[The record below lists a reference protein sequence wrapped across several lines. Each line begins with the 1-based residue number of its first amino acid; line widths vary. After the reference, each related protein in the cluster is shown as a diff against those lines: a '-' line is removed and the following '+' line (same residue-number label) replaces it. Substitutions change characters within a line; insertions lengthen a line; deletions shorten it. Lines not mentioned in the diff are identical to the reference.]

1 MKKFNQSRKGGLEK
15 KLQSHWQGSEKIL
28 KLLARA
34 EHSLE
39 IEPVIYHHYAV
50 DLLVNRY
57 SL

>member
-1 MKKFNQSRKGGLEK
+1 MKKFSVRRMKGARKAA
-15 KLQSHWQGSEKIL
+15 QARWQGSEKIL

-39 IEPVIYHHYAV
+39 VEPVVHNHYAV

>member
-1 MKKFNQSRKGGLEK
+1 MKKFSKKRQSGARKAA
-15 KLQSHWQGSEKIL
+15 QARWQGSEKIL

-39 IEPVIYHHYAV
+39 VEPVVVNHYAV